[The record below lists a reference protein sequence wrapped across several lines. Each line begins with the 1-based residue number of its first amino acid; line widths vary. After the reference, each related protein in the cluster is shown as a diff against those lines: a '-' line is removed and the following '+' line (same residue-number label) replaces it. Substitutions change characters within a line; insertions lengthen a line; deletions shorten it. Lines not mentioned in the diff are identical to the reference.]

1 MCVYSFNPLYIL
13 VLRLLRKLK
22 KVREVYFTVKLPKH
36 GFLNAFIFVEIC
48 PETFEC
54 LFSVRPSAQ
63 RLFSKMMNGLCIDRR
78 VLCSFAA
85 SIPRRSVMA
94 LKRAHHVYTS

>member
-22 KVREVYFTVKLPKH
+22 KVREVYFSVKLPKH

-48 PETFEC
+48 PETF
-54 LFSVRPSAQ
+54 LSVCF
-63 RLFSKMMNGLCIDRR
+63 L
-78 VLCSFAA
+78 
-85 SIPRRSVMA
+85 SVHPPNVF
-94 LKRAHHVYTS
+94 LVR